1 MKKLV
6 MLNSAR
12 VLALLLAS
20 GFVVSAASAQAP
32 AAVAAAANDAAPKKK
47 LSSLMHVFS
56 YTPQPAATPADF
68 AAFEK
73 ATKEL
78 VGKIPGLRKVWVGKL
93 MRPLKVGE
101 VQREYGV
108 AMEFDDET
116 ALNVYA
122 THPAHEVWIR
132 AYEKVRVEGTTTVDI
147 LVE

>member
-1 MKKLV
+1 MEICKLNKGFLQAGFLLFAGMFV
-6 MLNSAR
+6 ISVATAR
-12 VLALLLAS
+12 
-20 GFVVSAASAQAP
+20 AQSDPAP
-32 AAVAAAANDAAPKKK
+32 AKK

-56 YTPQPAATPADF
+56 YTPLPTATPADF

-93 MRPLKVGE
+93 RRPLKVDD

-108 AMEFDDET
+108 AMEFDDEA

-122 THPAHEVWIR
+122 THPAHEAWIK

>member
-1 MKKLV
+1 MNPIMTIRTTL
-6 MLNSAR
+6 LSAT
-12 VLALLLAS
+12 LA
-20 GFVVSAASAQAP
+20 AALWMPAAP
-32 AAVAAAANDAAPKKK
+32 AAQAQGQAAPQKK

-56 YTPQPAATPADF
+56 YTPVPTATPADF

-93 MRPLKVGE
+93 QRPLKQGD

-108 AMEFDDET
+108 AMEFDDEA
-116 ALNVYA
+116 ALQVYA
-122 THPAHEVWIR
+122 THPAHELWIK
-132 AYEKVRVEGTTTVDI
+132 AYEKVRVPGTTTIDI

>member
-1 MKKLV
+1 MKSRNRFLTSAFSILLLPGLFLLG
-6 MLNSAR
+6 MSPSAR
-12 VLALLLAS
+12 
-20 GFVVSAASAQAP
+20 AQSQPAP
-32 AAVAAAANDAAPKKK
+32 EKK

-56 YTPQPAATPADF
+56 YTPLATATPEDF

-73 ATKEL
+73 ATKDL

-93 MRPLKVGE
+93 KRPLKQGD

-108 AMEFDDET
+108 AMEFDDEA

-122 THPAHEVWIR
+122 THPAHEVWIK
-132 AYEKVRVEGTTTVDI
+132 AYEKVRVEGTTTIDI

>member
-1 MKKLV
+1 MKRKLAPTGKANCTAV
-6 MLNSAR
+6 LLVGAMLLSAPLGR
-12 VLALLLAS
+12 
-20 GFVVSAASAQAP
+20 AQSE
-32 AAVAAAANDAAPKKK
+32 AAPQKK

-56 YTPQPAATPADF
+56 YTPLPTAKPEDF

-93 MRPLKVGE
+93 ARPLKQGE

-108 AMEFDDET
+108 AMEFDDQA
-116 ALNVYA
+116 ALNSYA
-122 THPAHEVWIR
+122 THPAHEVWIK
-132 AYEKVRVEGTTTVDI
+132 AYEKVRVEGTTTIDI